1 VADKARPVWLLLAV
15 GGLVVAVVAGVSA
28 LRGGEGGGGP
38 AADPSAVTLA
48 AESAASSAGAPSG
61 TASATADPA
70 PTPSLTPPTGW
81 PALDLPETH
90 PAVVVER
97 FLAAVFAAD
106 CDLALRQVT
115 ADFEQREGD
124 CALFARD
131 MEGWEYAVGET
142 ELDEE
147 EPIAVVP
154 ATLTLAGQDERYDW
168 RLAVVDGDWRIDDV
182 EQ

>member
-1 VADKARPVWLLLAV
+1 MADKARPVWMLLAV

-28 LRGGEGGGGP
+28 LRGGDDGGDP
-38 AADPSAVTLA
+38 RADQSAVNLA
-48 AESAASSAGAPSG
+48 AESAASSTSATSSTTP
-61 TASATADPA
+61 ATADPT
-70 PTPSLTPPTGW
+70 PTPQLTPATGW
-81 PALDLPETH
+81 SDVELPETH

-106 CDLALRQVT
+106 CDRALRQVT
-115 ADFEQREGD
+115 ASFEEREGD

-131 MEGWEYAVGET
+131 MDGWEYAVGET
-142 ELDEE
+142 EVAEDE
-147 EPIAVVP
+147 PVATVP

-168 RLAVVDGDWRIDDV
+168 ELVIVEGAWRIDDV